1 MLRYKK
7 LLQKSL
13 DPDTEK
19 PMSLRELART
29 LKIPVPSVHNY
40 IEYDTLPR
48 IENIQKMANYYNES
62 VSSLFSQDDDLTAQL
77 IHTVRKLSPTQQ
89 KQLLKQLKSK

>member
-7 LLQKSL
+7 LLLQSV
-13 DPDTEK
+13 DPDNQH
-19 PMSLRELART
+19 PMTMRELAKA

-48 IENIQKMANYYNES
+48 IENIQKMATYYKES
-62 VSSLFSQDDDLTAQL
+62 ISSLFSEDDDTTAQL
-77 IHTVRKLSPTQQ
+77 ITTIRKLNKKDKQ
-89 KQLLKQLKSK
+89 QLLITLK